1 MPLFKGWKISPGA
14 ELCQCRMDSH
24 TEGYLK
30 EKRKGAKHSA
40 MRQFGEVSGI
50 TRNISIKQ

>member
-1 MPLFKGWKISPGA
+1 MPVFKGWKMNPGA

-30 EKRKGAKHSA
+30 EKQKGARHFV
-40 MRQFGEVSGI
+40 MRQFEEVSGI
-50 TRNISIKQ
+50 TTNIFQ